1 MPSCNRE
8 HSLEE
13 QVVVGA
19 AVGAGAWASDEQP
32 EHDCC
37 IKTLVCGSMIF
48 LLQLGSRLTHVK
60 VHHYKNS
67 LPIRA
72 GQLRNE

>member
-19 AVGAGAWASDEQP
+19 AVGAGAWASDEQT
-32 EHDCC
+32 EHDSC

-48 LLQLGSRLTHVK
+48 LAATRQSSNTCESAPL
-60 VHHYKNS
+60 
-67 LPIRA
+67 
-72 GQLRNE
+72 